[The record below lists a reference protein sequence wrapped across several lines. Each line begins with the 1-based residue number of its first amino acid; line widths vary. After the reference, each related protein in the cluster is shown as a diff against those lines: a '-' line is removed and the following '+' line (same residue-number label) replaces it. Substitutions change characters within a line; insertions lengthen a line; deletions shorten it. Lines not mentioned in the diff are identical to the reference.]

1 MTLRTVFAA
10 LAGALGAALALVPP
24 APARAEVSEVHIVR
38 QFGIGYLPLTI
49 MLHEKLVE
57 KHAAKAGVQ
66 LTVKWSVLGNAVPI
80 NDGLIAGTI
89 HVGSG
94 GIAPMVTAWDKTRG
108 VVDIKGIGALCA
120 MPIFL
125 VSRHP
130 YKSVTEFTD
139 KDRISMAGAGQSI
152 QTLYIQMELAKAYGI
167 ANYKKLNPLFVNLSH
182 PDGLAALL
190 SGAEVTAAF
199 LAPPFQY
206 RALEKGMHKVISS
219 YDVMG
224 GPASFLSVWSTARFR
239 NENPKAY
246 RAVVDAFRE
255 ATDMIN
261 TSRRKA
267 AEIYAKDTGG
277 KETADEAEKQLA
289 DPQWIFSLGPKKLV
303 QLTDFMNAAGI
314 IKAKPASWKDMF
326 FPEVHDLEGD

>member
-1 MTLRTVFAA
+1 MIHRRA
-10 LAGALGAALALVPP
+10 LLAVALGASLVPWSG
-24 APARAEVSEVHIVR
+24 PARAEVSEVHIVR

-57 KHAAKAGVQ
+57 KHAAKAGLPD
-66 LTVKWSVLGNAVPI
+66 LTTRWSVLGNAVPI

-94 GIAPMVTAWDKTRG
+94 GIAPMVIAWDKTRG
-108 VVDIKGIGALCA
+108 NVDIKGIGALCA
-120 MPIFL
+120 LPIFL

-152 QTLYIQMELAKAYGI
+152 QTMYLQMEVAKAYGI
-167 ANYKKLNPLFVNLSH
+167 AEYKKLNPLFVNLSH

-190 SGAEVTAAF
+190 SGQEVSASF

-206 RALEKGMHKVISS
+206 RALEKGMHKVLSS

-224 GPASFLSVWSTARFR
+224 GPASFLSVWSTSRFR
-239 NENPKAY
+239 DENPKAFK
-246 RAVVDAFRE
+246 AVVDAFRE
-255 ATDMIN
+255 ATDLIN
-261 TSRRKA
+261 TNRRRA
-267 AEIYAKDTGG
+267 AEIYVADSGG
-277 KETADEAEKQLA
+277 KESVEETEKQLS
-289 DPQWIFSLGPKKLV
+289 DPEFIFNLGPKKLIK
-303 QLTDFMNAAGI
+303 LTDFMNASGT
-314 IKAKPASWKDMF
+314 IKGKPTSWKEMF
-326 FPEVHDLEGD
+326 FPEVHDLAGD